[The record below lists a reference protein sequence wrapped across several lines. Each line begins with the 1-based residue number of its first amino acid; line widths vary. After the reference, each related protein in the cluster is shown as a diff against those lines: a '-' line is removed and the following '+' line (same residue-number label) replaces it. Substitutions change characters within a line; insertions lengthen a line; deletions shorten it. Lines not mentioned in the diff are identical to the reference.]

1 MICAHMRN
9 AGHRGVA
16 ATLLRLQEVCVWQG
30 VEIRVREFVRQCL
43 HCADSSAGN
52 AVPRPV
58 GETVHWTTPNEVVQY
73 DFLYVGESGPLAPQ
87 RLSEDAGFRYIL
99 AFMDDLGNF
108 VALEPVAVCTAE
120 LTAASFAELVQNF
133 GGAPCVGE

>member
-30 VEIRVREFVRQCL
+30 IETRVREFVRQCL
-43 HCADSSAGN
+43 HSADSRAEN

-58 GETVHWTTPNEVVQY
+58 GGTVHWATPNEVVQY
-73 DFLYVGESGPLAPQ
+73 DFLYMGESGPLASQ

-99 AFMDDLGNF
+99 VIMGDLGNF

-133 GGAPCVGE
+133 GGAPVCG